1 MQDERATEEGQ
12 AAIGA
17 AIQILSEARRSN
29 PPQVVAPLP
38 RVWKSRNIR
47 IGHAEFE
54 LDRLAFFVVLIL
66 VAMYGV
72 MALAYV
78 RTQSLADDEDR
89 ALALVTT
96 PDVSP
101 DIWWPKVA
109 SPLTRRLPIGVSP
122 QQTLPSSHFQTCGPS
137 PEEPV
142 TAGGRGMATN

>member
-12 AAIGA
+12 AAIRA
-17 AIQILSEARRSN
+17 AIQILAEARRSN
-29 PPQVVAPLP
+29 PPPFVAPLP
-38 RVWKSRNIR
+38 QAWKPRNIR

-96 PDVSP
+96 SDVSP
-101 DIWWPKVA
+101 VH
-109 SPLTRRLPIGVSP
+109 L
-122 QQTLPSSHFQTCGPS
+122 
-137 PEEPV
+137 V
-142 TAGGRGMATN
+142 TQGGFAADAQAT